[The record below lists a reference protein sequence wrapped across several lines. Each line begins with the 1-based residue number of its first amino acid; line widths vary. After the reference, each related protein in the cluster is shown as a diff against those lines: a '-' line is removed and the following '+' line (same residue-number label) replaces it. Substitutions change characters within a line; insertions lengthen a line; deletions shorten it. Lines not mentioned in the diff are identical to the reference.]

1 MRGAAQRVSYVPE
14 ADMWTVGD
22 QQVALLVLPKTFR
35 AGLDG
40 NRAVGVGFRIV
51 AGAELIAVDQI
62 LDRIALGIVQRE
74 AKPLTR
80 PFARL

>member
-51 AGAELIAVDQI
+51 LGAEAVDQI